1 MRVDSGEGAGAIA
14 MTPVCLGDALWEVNR
29 HDEARQEYRDTVTM
43 AQTVEPEF
51 QKG

>member
-1 MRVDSGEGAGAIA
+1 MRVDWARGRRDRHDACVPGRCA
-14 MTPVCLGDALWEVNR
+14 LGSNR
-29 HDEARQEYRDTVTM
+29 HDEARQEYRDTITM